1 MSLSTLQLA
10 STGAVVLLAGSGG
23 APHGPSLVLDES
35 ALARQRACAT
45 SLEIARKAGSCVVAS
60 GDRPALPP
68 LNLKLVWKSKRTAS
82 DVLTDLL
89 DVDGVRVVAD
99 RRTWDQPDT
108 LALRHDYA
116 PDAPIHL
123 FCAAG
128 IDRAVY
134 LESHTL
140 SPQGA
145 QSIRRERSVGMMAE
159 VGTSLQLT
167 RTLNFETDLH
177 WRDLA
182 RDARLLRTDA
192 GWVSG
197 DPVTV
202 SVSLAWRVK

>member
-10 STGAVVLLAGSGG
+10 STGAVVLLAGSGE
-23 APHGPSLVLDES
+23 APHGPSFVLDES
-35 ALARQRACAT
+35 VPAHQRACPT
-45 SLEIARKAGSCVVAS
+45 SLALPGKVAACAAAS
-60 GDRPALPP
+60 GDRPASPP
-68 LNLKLVWKSKRTAS
+68 LNLQLVWKSKRTAS

-108 LALRHDYA
+108 LALRHDFA
-116 PDAPIHL
+116 SETPVHL

-140 SPQGA
+140 SPEVA

-167 RTLNFETDLH
+167 RTLNVETDLH

-197 DPVTV
+197 DPVTLT
-202 SVSLAWRVK
+202 VSLVWRGK

>member
-23 APHGPSLVLDES
+23 APHGQAAVLAES
-35 ALARQRACAT
+35 A
-45 SLEIARKAGSCVVAS
+45 
-60 GDRPALPP
+60 PAL
-68 LNLKLVWKSKRTAS
+68 NLQLPWKSKRTAS
-82 DVLTDLL
+82 EVLTDLI
-89 DVDGVRVVAD
+89 DVDGIRVVAD

-108 LALRHDYA
+108 LALRHDFA
-116 PDAPIHL
+116 SDTPIHL

-134 LESHTL
+134 VQSRTL
-140 SPQGA
+140 SPEAA

-167 RTLNFETDLH
+167 RTLNLETDLH

-197 DPVTV
+197 DPVTL
-202 SVSLAWRVK
+202 SVSLVWRG

>member
-23 APHGPSLVLDES
+23 ASHGQSMVLDES
-35 ALARQRACAT
+35 GLAQQ
-45 SLEIARKAGSCVVAS
+45 LQ
-60 GDRPALPP
+60 
-68 LNLKLVWKSKRTAS
+68 LVWKSRRTAS

-89 DVDGVRVVAD
+89 DVEGVRVVAD

-108 LALRHDYA
+108 LAVRHDFA
-116 PDAPIHL
+116 SDAPIHF

-134 LESHTL
+134 LESRTL
-140 SPQGA
+140 SPEAA

-159 VGTSLQLT
+159 VGTSLRLT
-167 RTLNFETDLH
+167 RRLNVETDLH

-182 RDARLLRTDA
+182 GDARLMRTDA

-197 DPVTV
+197 DPVTL
-202 SVSLAWRVK
+202 SVSLVWRGK

>member
-23 APHGPSLVLDES
+23 VSHGES
-35 ALARQRACAT
+35 MM
-45 SLEIARKAGSCVVAS
+45 LEEPAS
-60 GDRPALPP
+60 PAL
-68 LNLKLVWKSKRTAS
+68 NLQLVWKTKRTAS

-108 LALRHDYA
+108 LALRHDFTSEM
-116 PDAPIHL
+116 PIHL

-134 LESHTL
+134 LESRTL
-140 SPQGA
+140 SPEA
-145 QSIRRERSVGMMAE
+145 ALSIRRERSVGMMAE
-159 VGTSLQLT
+159 VGTSLQLIGK
-167 RTLNFETDLH
+167 LNVETGIH

-202 SVSLAWRVK
+202 TVSLVWRGQ